1 MTDLDKEKMLKDI
14 DNKLTLGLGLL
25 MYISR
30 LVIIIAGMLVP
41 VSEKETVEIVKECI
55 QGLKELLLKIK

>member
-1 MTDLDKEKMLKDI
+1 MNDLDKEQMLKNI

-25 MYISR
+25 VYISR
-30 LVIIIAGMLVP
+30 LIIIIAGMLVP